1 MIPLLRAG
9 ALLLNAGAAAGVPW
23 LLGFAWP
30 ASAVCLVACAALSWW
45 GCGRSPRALEG
56 GDAHLSEAVTLATLL
71 GAPAPR
77 FVRVLPG
84 WTAASLRAGRGYGI
98 LLGAGVG
105 ENERRAVLA
114 HEIAHAAAG
123 DLFWE
128 PLTDGPARLLMPL
141 LRAFPPLAIPLCPI
155 LVLAIP
161 LARATEL
168 EADRR
173 AARIV
178 PDYARILAEI
188 AENQRAQP
196 SLLYPSFPK
205 RIAVSARLSY

>member
-9 ALLLNAGAAAGVPW
+9 ALLLNAGAAAALPW
-23 LLGFAWP
+23 LLGFPWP
-30 ASAVCLVACAALSWW
+30 AGAACIVACAALSRW
-45 GCGRSPRALEG
+45 GCGRAPRALEG
-56 GDAHLSEAVTLATLL
+56 GDALLAEAVTLAELL

-77 FVRVLPG
+77 FVRLLPG
-84 WTAASLRAGRGYGI
+84 WTAASVRAGRGYGL
-98 LLGAGVG
+98 LLGAAVG
-105 ENERRAVLA
+105 ESERRAILA

-128 PLTDGPARLLMPL
+128 PFTDGPARLLMPL
-141 LRAFPPLAIPLCPI
+141 LRALPPFAIPLCPI
-155 LVLAIP
+155 LVLAVP

-178 PDYARILAEI
+178 PHYARILAGI
-188 AENQRAQP
+188 AERQGALP